1 LKYQAPR
8 LRIIESFIAQN
19 ILRIKQLR
27 GAEMKTKRT
36 KYFFFIMIF
45 AFSLAYGLNISNS
58 ESLQQKKEELALQHE
73 VTVVLKLVQV
83 FVVDE
88 NGNPVTDLTID
99 DFILYDNK
107 ELKTITDF
115 EKHLLFRPAEKV
127 DERAKE
133 AERPAPE
140 RAPLKSSRMN
150 RKFFLILDLQRN
162 SPKGVKASKEAALHF
177 LDTQIQPSDEVG
189 ILSFSQITG
198 LDLHQYLTTDHQKV
212 REAIK
217 GLKGEIPGG
226 GGGSGGVSPLHR
238 EQAQAEKEAGLGQ
251 EGGIISQIPQLI
263 QPVIDPGWSYAERRS
278 VDFTAEM
285 REMAKAL
292 RYIPGYKNIIFF
304 SAGFA
309 RSMFR
314 DERTLF
320 FEGFEEMG
328 KELATS
334 SCPVYTINALGETSH
349 FGGREGSGEYSLKL
363 LSEMSGGKYFE
374 DASHYETI
382 AQEIQ
387 NITSNYYVLGYYIDE
402 KWDGEFHKIEV
413 QVKREGCKVYAQG
426 GFYNPKPFTELSD
439 FEKQLHLIDLALSE
453 EPYFQQPVRIPLL
466 ALPYSDRK
474 KSNLVLLSELNL
486 DEIQELI
493 KQKTEMITLIINNE
507 NMIADSSQGEINF
520 SKIPQKTIYHY
531 SISSLSPGEYQCHL
545 VIRNLNTGKGAVGST
560 SVIIPEPIDSGLKLY
575 PPLIL
580 IPEKEGFYLR
590 ASKVMEE
597 EIQTEPVSLIN
608 IYPYLSNQYSPLVQN
623 LEQGKDRLLG
633 ILRCSVRDIEEPNVE
648 ISIYLNQQSTEQKDL
663 LPFSIIS
670 SEREEEADILLLE
683 IELPE
688 LEPGDYSLEFTAR
701 EATTG
706 LESQVTQAFRVK

>member
-1 LKYQAPR
+1 MKMK
-8 LRIIESFIAQN
+8 RIRN
-19 ILRIKQLR
+19 L
-27 GAEMKTKRT
+27 
-36 KYFFFIMIF
+36 FFILIF

-58 ESLQQKKEELALQHE
+58 ESLQQKKEDLALQHE

-88 NGNPVTDLTID
+88 KGNPVTDLSID
-99 DFILYDNK
+99 DFVLYDSK
-107 ELKTITDF
+107 ELRTITDF
-115 EKHLLFRPAEKV
+115 EKHLLFKPAAEV
-127 DERAKE
+127 GEGAKE

-140 RAPLKSSRMN
+140 KAPSKSSRMN
-150 RKFFLILDLQRN
+150 RKFFLVLDLQRS
-162 SPKGVKASKEAALHF
+162 SPKGVKASKEAAIHF

-189 ILSFSQITG
+189 VLSFSEITG

-212 REAIK
+212 REAIQK
-217 GLKGEIPGG
+217 IKRGIQ
-226 GGGSGGVSPLHR
+226 GGGSGSGSGSSSSKGGVSPLEAER
-238 EQAQAEKEAGLGQ
+238 AQAEQEAGLGQ
-251 EGGIISQIPQLI
+251 ESSMTSLLTTPQR
-263 QPVIDPGWSYAERRS
+263 DPGWGHVGRDSL
-278 VDFTAEM
+278 DFTKEIK
-285 REMAKAL
+285 EMAKAL

-304 SAGFA
+304 SAGFS
-309 RSMFR
+309 REMFR
-314 DERTLF
+314 DESTPF

-334 SCPVYTINALGETSH
+334 SCPVYTINAVGQESH
-349 FGGREGSGEYSLKL
+349 FAGREAMGEYSLKF

-402 KWDGEFHKIEV
+402 KWDGEFHEIEV

-426 GFYNPKPFTELSD
+426 GFYNPKPFAELSD

-453 EPYFQQPVRIPLL
+453 EPYFQQPVQIPLL
-466 ALPYSDRK
+466 ALPCSDKK

-493 KQKTEMITLIINNE
+493 KQKTEMITLIISKE

-531 SISSLSPGEYQCHL
+531 SISSLSPGEYTCHL

-560 SVIIPEPIDSGLKLY
+560 SVIIPEPLDSGIKLS

-590 ASKVMEE
+590 ASKVMEKE
-597 EIQTEPVSLIN
+597 VQTEPVSLIN
-608 IYPYLSNQYSPLVQN
+608 IYPYLSNQYSALVQD
-623 LEQGKDRLLG
+623 LEQGKNRLLG
-633 ILRCSVRDIEEPNVE
+633 MLRCSIAHIEKPNIELSV
-648 ISIYLNQQSTEQKDL
+648 YLNQHLTEQKDL
-663 LPFSIIS
+663 VPFSIIS
-670 SEREEEADILLLE
+670 SDREGETDILLIE
-683 IELPE
+683 IELPD
-688 LEPGDYSLEFTAR
+688 LEPGDYSLEFLAR

-706 LESQVTQAFRVK
+706 SESQVSQSFRVK